1 MLQNLS
7 NIFSELLNFYTEN
20 GMTEEQALKMIV
32 GSLIFAGAVLLAL
45 YVLKAVAIFLMA
57 KKCGLKN
64 KWMSFVPYLNF
75 VILGKLAGKV
85 RIFGFAFK
93 NIGLFYAILLAASH
107 LIVVLESVASALF
120 NYHPGAT
127 TQLFYQVMLYVSAIV
142 NWPLS
147 IIELLCFVTLC
158 FGLYGRYTPDRR
170 ILFSFLSCFN
180 FIFPIILIAIHNK
193 KPYESYDDYFKQ
205 KMAERYGQTYDP
217 FSNPYET
224 KENPFLNEKGKDD
237 NNDNPFDEY

>member
-7 NIFSELLNFYTEN
+7 NIFNELLNFYTEN

-32 GSLIFAGAVLLAL
+32 GSLFFAGAVLLAL

-75 VILGKLAGKV
+75 VVLGKLAGRV
-85 RIFGFAFK
+85 RLFGVTIG
-93 NIGLFYAILLAASH
+93 NIGLFYAIFLGAWH
-107 LIVVLESVASALF
+107 LISVLESVASALF
-120 NYHPGAT
+120 TYNPSSA
-127 TQLFYQVMLYVSAIV
+127 TQLFYQIMAYVSLLT
-142 NWPLS
+142 NWPLMLIE
-147 IIELLCFVTLC
+147 IICFVTLC
-158 FGLYGRYTPDRR
+158 FGLYGRYTPNRR
-170 ILFSFLSCFN
+170 MLFTFLSCFN

-193 KPYESYDDYFKQ
+193 KPYASYDDYFKQ

>member
-1 MLQNLS
+1 MLQTLS

-20 GMTEEQALKMIV
+20 GMTEDQALKMIV
-32 GSLIFAGAVLLAL
+32 GSLIFAGVVLLAL

-57 KKCGLKN
+57 KKCGLKH

-93 NIGLFYAILLAASH
+93 NIGLFYAIFLAASH

-120 NYHPGAT
+120 SYHPGAT

-170 ILFSFLSCFN
+170 IFFSFLSCFN

-224 KENPFLNEKGKDD
+224 KENPFLNEKGKDN

>member
-20 GMTEEQALKMIV
+20 GMTEDQALKMIV
-32 GSLIFAGAVLLAL
+32 GLLIFAGAVLLAL

-57 KKCGLKN
+57 KKCGLKH

-75 VILGKLAGKV
+75 VVLGKLAGRV
-85 RIFGFAFK
+85 RLFGFTIG
-93 NIGLFYAILLAASH
+93 NIGLFYAIFMAASH

-120 NYHPGAT
+120 SYHPGAT

-224 KENPFLNEKGKDD
+224 KENPFLNEKSKDD

>member
-1 MLQNLS
+1 MLQTLS

-20 GMTEEQALKMIV
+20 GMTEDQALKMIV

-57 KKCGLKN
+57 KKCGLKH

-93 NIGLFYAILLAASH
+93 NIGLFYVIFLAASH

-120 NYHPGAT
+120 SYHPGAT

>member
-20 GMTEEQALKMIV
+20 GMTEDQALKMIV
-32 GSLIFAGAVLLAL
+32 GSLIFAGVVLLAL

-57 KKCGLKN
+57 KKCGLKH

-120 NYHPGAT
+120 SYHPGAT